1 MPPLNLIIKSVN
13 PIDTGTLV
21 ISAEQEEIQRVL
33 DLIGEQQADRLQ
45 GLFTPVHVIP
55 EK

>member
-1 MPPLNLIIKSVN
+1 MPPLNLIVKSVN
-13 PIDTGTLV
+13 PIDAGTLV
-21 ISAEQEEIQRVL
+21 ISTEQEEIQWVL

-45 GLFTPVHVIP
+45 GLLAPIHVVP

>member
-1 MPPLNLIIKSVN
+1 MIKN
-13 PIDTGTLV
+13 MLGIYLQ
-21 ISAEQEEIQRVL
+21 QEEIQGVL